1 MLAAIGYQLVTG
13 LRDRPGFSLVNF
25 LSFFTILSN
34 LVAAAAL
41 ILAARPGSRP
51 AWLDRLRAASV
62 LYLASTGLVFATL
75 LADLPVELQLTV
87 PWVDT
92 VLHRVAPVLVVLDW
106 LLDPPRHRLRVTDAA
121 AALVPPLVWTGYTLL
136 RGPIVDWYPYPFLD
150 PRPDGY
156 PGVALTCVLVAAG
169 MAGLAA
175 LVVWAGN
182 RLAAHRSQPAG
193 GPPRGGG

>member
-13 LRDRPGFSLVNF
+13 LRDRPEFSLVNF

-41 ILAARPGSRP
+41 ILAARPGTRP
-51 AWLDRLRAASV
+51 AWLDRLRAAAV
-62 LYLASTGLVFATL
+62 LYLATTGVVFATL

-92 VLHRVAPVLVVLDW
+92 VLHRVVPVLVVLDW
-106 LLDPPRHRLRVTDAA
+106 LVDPPRHRIRVTDAA
-121 AALVPPLVWTGYTLL
+121 GALLPPLAWTGYTLL
-136 RGPIVDWYPYPFLD
+136 RGPIADWYPYPFLD

-156 PGVALTCVLVAAG
+156 PEVALTCLLVAVG

-175 LVVWAGN
+175 LVAGAGN
-182 RLAAHRSQPAG
+182 WLAAR
-193 GPPRGGG
+193 RG